1 MVVAFSVDF
10 VIAVYTSPN
19 LKDWTWASNFT
30 SAGLLGLQYEC
41 PGLERLPI
49 EGTDDYAWMLY
60 ISINPGAPYGGSVG
74 QYFVGD
80 FNGTHFLPYDRAA
93 RIADFG
99 KDNYATQFFY
109 APGEKPT
116 SIAWASNWQ
125 YTNRV
130 PTANEGFRSIMSLPR
145 HNYLANATR
154 IGWVLGSKPVDLGPV
169 IDSQLASSPN
179 LVNDSLSVD
188 YSSVRSGAV
197 YFSINITYP
206 PDLPPQAQLPFGSS
220 LNFTFSSAAS
230 GENIT
235 GGYFFSGGENAGAL
249 WMDRGNTNGFV
260 DPFFTDKFSLTQAT
274 PPFARQIEGA
284 VDRSVI
290 ELFLDGG
297 HFSGTNTFYT
307 ARPLDRMV
315 VRTAGL
321 VEGMQVS
328 VAVWG
333 LRSGWQ

>member
-1 MVVAFSVDF
+1 
-10 VIAVYTSPN
+10 
-19 LKDWTWASNFT
+19 
-30 SAGLLGLQYEC
+30 
-41 PGLERLPI
+41 
-49 EGTDDYAWMLY
+49 MLY
-60 ISINPGAPYGGSVG
+60 ISINPGAPYGGSIG
-74 QYFVGD
+74 EYFVGD
-80 FNGTHFLPYDRAA
+80 FNGTHFSPYDRAA

-169 IDSQLASSPN
+169 LDSQLASSPN
-179 LVNDSLSVD
+179 LLNDSLSVN
-188 YSSVRSGAV
+188 YSSVTSGAV

-206 PDLPPQAQLPFGSS
+206 SQPQLPFGSS
-220 LNFTFSSAAS
+220 LNFTFSSSAS
-230 GENIT
+230 GENVT
-235 GGYFFSGGENAGAL
+235 GGYFFSGENAGAL
-249 WMDRGNTNGFV
+249 WMDRGNTNGF
-260 DPFFTDKFSLTQAT
+260 DDAFFTDKFSVTQAT
-274 PPFARQIEGA
+274 PPFARRIEGL
-284 VDRSVI
+284 VDRSVL
-290 ELFLDGG
+290 ELFLDDG
-297 HFSGTNTFYT
+297 HFSGTNTFYPT
-307 ARPLDRMV
+307 RPLDMME
-315 VRTAGL
+315 VRTAGI
-321 VEGMQVS
+321 VQGMQVS